1 MAANISDHKNKL
13 IMGVGS
19 GPALSM
25 KTNNL
30 KYHLMRDLLQK
41 KSLEEIM
48 QLKQRLLQT
57 AEPKS
62 KSGGSRIGAGSKK

>member
-1 MAANISDHKNKL
+1 MAANFSDHKNKL

-41 KSLEEIM
+41 KTLEEIM

-62 KSGGSRIGAGSKK
+62 KSSGSRLGGSKK

>member
-1 MAANISDHKNKL
+1 MAANFSDHKNKL

-25 KTNNL
+25 KANNL

-41 KSLEEIM
+41 KTLEEIM

-62 KSGGSRIGAGSKK
+62 KSSGSRLGGSKK